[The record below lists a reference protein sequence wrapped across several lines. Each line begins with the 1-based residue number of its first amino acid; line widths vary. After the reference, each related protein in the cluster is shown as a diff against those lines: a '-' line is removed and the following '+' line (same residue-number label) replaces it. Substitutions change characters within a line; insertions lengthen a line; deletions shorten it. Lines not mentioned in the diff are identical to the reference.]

1 MWDSGPVPPVF
12 VSDRDWTFEV
22 GPDEL
27 WSVMTETGREQRV
40 IHIGL
45 QTRTQAE
52 VKGGLKAG
60 ERVLVNRPAGSVT
73 AQANTPRTNAPRFNR
88 GPQL

>member
-1 MWDSGPVPPVF
+1 
-12 VSDRDWTFEV
+12 
-22 GPDEL
+22 
-27 WSVMTETGREQRV
+27 V

-52 VKGGLKAG
+52 VKDGLKAG
-60 ERVLVNRPAGSVT
+60 DRVLSTAAGQRRAGEQS
-73 AQANTPRTNAPRFNR
+73 AARNANRFNR